1 MRGGN
6 SPQTGFGLRLMA
18 AGIVLYWFYE
28 LVVLYVRG
36 GPDAPSLT
44 AMILAG
50 ILMVGGAIFVG
61 ITAWQIYK
69 KEKAALEEAKAQ
81 DKEEESNED
90 PQD

>member
-18 AGIVLYWFYE
+18 AGIVLYWYYE

-44 AMILAG
+44 AVILAG

-69 KEKAALEEAKAQ
+69 KEQAALEEAKAR

>member
-6 SPQTGFGLRLMA
+6 SPQAGFGLRLMA
-18 AGIVLYWFYE
+18 AGVVLYWFYE

-69 KEKAALEEAKAQ
+69 KEQAALEEAKAR
-81 DKEEESNED
+81 DKEEESDED

>member
-18 AGIVLYWFYE
+18 AGVVLYWFYE

-81 DKEEESNED
+81 AKEEESNED

>member
-18 AGIVLYWFYE
+18 AGIVLYWYYE
-28 LVVLYVRG
+28 LVMLYVRG

-44 AMILAG
+44 AVILAG

-69 KEKAALEEAKAQ
+69 KEQAALEEAKAR

>member
-18 AGIVLYWFYE
+18 AGIVLYWYYE

-44 AMILAG
+44 AVILAG

>member
-18 AGIVLYWFYE
+18 AGIVLYWYYE

-69 KEKAALEEAKAQ
+69 KEKAALEEAKAR